1 MTQADINTL
10 EHAGR
15 TTMGWL
21 PESYDGETHYG
32 YVLKALTPAIGI
44 LAVAAALLFAIL

>member
-1 MTQADINTL
+1 MTQAAISTL

-15 TTMGWL
+15 TAMAWI

-44 LAVAAALLFAIL
+44 LAVAATLLFAVL